1 MKIQLEQLDL
11 LAPWPAMALRD
22 GYYAVRVLI
31 RAGVVPIGDVFL
43 RPVRSRVITHDRLRR
58 RIARRCAERIAE
70 SFMCAKV
77 EDVDAI
83 LDPAGA
89 PEEARE
95 TFAKL
100 HTQTSANSAPA
111 APPSIT
117 VAIMTRGRDDLLAAC
132 IWNLRQLDYR
142 GSFDILVV
150 DSGNDPV
157 PARDIAEKLGV
168 GYVRCLAAAPGRA
181 RNAAIER
188 APGDWVAFID
198 DDCRPERE
206 WLTELAR
213 PAMQHASARCVCGM
227 VQPARLES
235 SADIAFEMH
244 RGLAHRFDEITLR
257 PDFLTASRR
266 RAAPMCR
273 LGSASNLLIHRQFAQ
288 LVGGFDAHMLHAE
301 EADLFY
307 RALLDDYTVH
317 YTPRAIVHHHRIWTR
332 KTLRKH
338 IREAA
343 AAIAGYHVQRVMR
356 YGDMRSLLELIWQ
369 RPRTLTR
376 ELFRAMNGKSKYPWS
391 LLLVELRATLGGP
404 MTYALASLRR
414 RWKSNAAES
423 FQRMRHL
430 AERKKLIP
438 SAAAAAPSRAAQG
451 VPPRNPTHRAA

>member
-22 GYYAVRVLI
+22 GYYAVRVLV
-31 RAGVVPIGDVFL
+31 RAGVMPLGDVFL

-58 RIARRCAERIAE
+58 RIARRCAERIADA
-70 SFMCAKV
+70 FMCAKID
-77 EDVDAI
+77 DVDAI

-89 PEEARE
+89 PEEARK

-100 HTQTSANSAPA
+100 HIETPANSLL
-111 APPSIT
+111 PPSIT

-157 PARDIAEKLGV
+157 PARDVAEKLSV
-168 GYVRCLAAAPGRA
+168 GYVRCLTVAPGRA

-188 APGDWVAFID
+188 AHGEWVAFVD

-213 PAMQHASARCVCGM
+213 PAMQHASARCICGM
-227 VQPARLES
+227 LQPARLES
-235 SADIAFEMH
+235 SADVAFEMH

-273 LGSASNLLIHRQFAQ
+273 LGSASNLLVHRQFAQ
-288 LVGGFDAHMLHAE
+288 LVGGFDPHMLHAE
-301 EADLFY
+301 EADLCY

-317 YTPRAIVHHHRIWTR
+317 YTPRASAHHHRTWTR

-338 IREAA
+338 IREVA

-356 YGDMRSLLELIWQ
+356 YNDIRSLLELTWQ
-369 RPRTLTR
+369 RPRMLTR
-376 ELFRAMNGKSKYPWS
+376 ELFRAMKGKSKYPWS

-404 MTYALASLRR
+404 MTYAIASLRR
-414 RWKSNAAES
+414 RWRSNRAAS

-438 SAAAAAPSRAAQG
+438 TAAAVAPSPNTRG